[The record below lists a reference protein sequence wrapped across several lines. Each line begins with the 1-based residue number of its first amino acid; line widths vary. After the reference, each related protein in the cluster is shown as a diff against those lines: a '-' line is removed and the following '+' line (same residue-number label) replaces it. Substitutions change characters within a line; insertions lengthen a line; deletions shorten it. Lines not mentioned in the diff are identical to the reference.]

1 MDYSEL
7 PQPIEPVYSTDY
19 PSKKIHLYEGEIKCS
34 YEVNGNLYNFQG
46 TGTIEYTWFPNPQPI
61 FKISHS
67 LPIPHDLDN
76 SNIMLPDSDRLIPIR
91 IQNWDSRHERGK
103 STYHI
108 SGSLT
113 SKSVV
118 GREDDLHSIIFHIVN
133 FCKYINEV
141 TTANK
146 GRITL
151 FEKDWE
157 IIIDEA
163 SSKEKKSS
171 ELFNDLKESGGYA
184 ITHIGRIKKND
195 NSKFS
200 AEQAVEIIEILSHFL
215 SFARGLQV
223 PIVLLVGYNIAGD
236 KVYEQWNDAFGN
248 PWKSRDSWLPKQ
260 DLRKVQTIFPKFV
273 SWWKDWGQAAQIVLN
288 MYIEANHNNFG
299 DITIILTQS
308 VLELIARVVLV
319 EKKSVIAASEYDKR
333 GVLSPAQ
340 KISHLLNE
348 LSIPGT
354 LQPSHNASVD
364 DLIQFVADN
373 IPESDYK
380 NKSAS
385 EASIVFT
392 KIRNDITHAKKQYT
406 PSSAVLFNTMS
417 LGLWYIEM
425 VILAI
430 LEYDGVY
437 SNRLRRPKWAGEYD
451 LVPWA
456 EREESELPLV
466 ESSEAIIIPP
476 DEE

>member
-76 SNIMLPDSDRLIPIR
+76 SNITLPDPDRLIPIR
-91 IQNWDSRHERGK
+91 IQNWNSRHERGK

-113 SKSVV
+113 GKSVV
-118 GREDDLHSIIFHIVN
+118 GREDDLHSIIFHVVN
-133 FCKYINEV
+133 FCEYSNEV

-157 IIIDEA
+157 IIIDEV
-163 SSKEKKSS
+163 SSKEKESS

-184 ITHIGRIKKND
+184 ITHVGRIQKKD
-195 NSKFS
+195 NSIFN
-200 AEQAVEIIEILSHFL
+200 AEQAVEIIEILSQFL

-223 PIVLLVGYNIAGD
+223 PIVLLVGYNIAGE

-260 DLRKVQTIFPKFV
+260 DLSKVQIIFPKFI
-273 SWWKDWGQAAQIVLN
+273 SWWKDWGKPAQIVIN
-288 MYIEANHNNFG
+288 MYIEANNNDFG

-308 VLELIARVVLV
+308 VLEIISRIVFVD
-319 EKKSVIAASEYDKR
+319 KQSVIAASKYDNNR
-333 GVLSPAQ
+333 EFPAAR
-340 KISHLLNE
+340 KISILLE
-348 LSIPGT
+348 EFLIPGS
-354 LQPSHNASVD
+354 LRPFQNASVD
-364 DLIQFVADN
+364 DLVQFVTDN
-373 IPESDYK
+373 IFESDYK
-380 NKSAS
+380 NKSVS

-392 KIRNDITHAKKQYT
+392 KIRNNITHSNKKNT
-406 PSSAVLFNTMS
+406 PPSIVLFNTMS
-417 LGLWYIEM
+417 LGLWYVEM

-437 SNRLRRPKWAGEYD
+437 SNRLRRPKCAGQYD
-451 LVPWA
+451 LVPW
-456 EREESELPLV
+456 SKPLDRGL
-466 ESSEAIIIPP
+466 S
-476 DEE
+476 

>member
-34 YEVNGNLYNFQG
+34 YEVNGNLYEFLG
-46 TGTIEYTWFPNPQPI
+46 TGMIEYTWFPNPQPI

-76 SNIMLPDSDRLIPIR
+76 SNITLPDSDRLIPIR
-91 IQNWDSRHERGK
+91 IQNWNSRHERGK

-113 SKSVV
+113 GKSVV
-118 GREDDLHSIIFHIVN
+118 GREDDLHSIIFHVVN
-133 FCKYINEV
+133 FCEYSNEV

-157 IIIDEA
+157 IIIDEV
-163 SSKEKKSS
+163 SSKEKENS

-184 ITHIGRIKKND
+184 ITHVGRIKKKD
-195 NSKFS
+195 DSIFS

-223 PIVLLVGYNIAGD
+223 PTVLLVGYNIAGE
-236 KVYEQWNDAFGN
+236 KVYEQWNDTFGN
-248 PWKSRDSWLPKQ
+248 PWKLRDSWLPKE
-260 DLRKVQTIFPKFV
+260 DLREVQTIFPKFV
-273 SWWKDWGQAAQIVLN
+273 SWWKDWGQPAQIVLN
-288 MYIEANHNNFG
+288 MYTEANNNDFV

-308 VLELIARVVLV
+308 VLEIISRVVFV
-319 EKKSVIAASEYDKR
+319 EKQFVIVASEYDCNSKY
-333 GVLSPAQ
+333 PAAR
-340 KISHLLNE
+340 KISILLDKF
-348 LSIPGT
+348 LIPGS
-354 LQPSHNASVD
+354 LPPFQNASID
-364 DLIQFVADN
+364 DLVQFITAN
-373 IPESDYK
+373 PKSNYK
-380 NKSAS
+380 PKFIAS

-392 KIRNDITHAKKQYT
+392 NIRNKIVHSSQKNP
-406 PSSAVLFNTMS
+406 PSIVLSNAMN
-417 LGLWYIEM
+417 LGLWYVEM
-425 VILAI
+425 VILAM

-437 SNRLRRPKWAGEYD
+437 SNRLRRHKYD
-451 LVPWA
+451 LVPWSKP
-456 EREESELPLV
+456 EESELPLV